1 MMIIKS
7 YQEQRAMEPQEV
19 PSIETAVVGNVYSDG
34 IALIFPGETLESRKH
49 YAYNAAIAFQVGQ
62 RVHLT
67 RIGTGNAGTYIVEY
81 PIGGRA

>member
-34 IALIFPGETLESRKH
+34 IALIFPGETLDSRKH
-49 YAYNAAIAFQVGQ
+49 YA
-62 RVHLT
+62 
-67 RIGTGNAGTYIVEY
+67 
-81 PIGGRA
+81 